1 MHNARQYLLAKF
13 AAIAVALL
21 MLIAATPAR
30 GQGIEWE
37 TLNKETL
44 DLLRAGN
51 YDRGVVV
58 ATKALAVAEKEMG
71 ADHPDVATSLNN
83 LAELYRRQGQYAAAE
98 PLYTR
103 SLAIREKAL
112 GKDHPDVAQSLENMA
127 LLYRKTDRAKAA
139 EPLEA
144 RAKIIRAIKR

>member
-1 MHNARQYLLAKF
+1 MHSRRPRQPTMFLVIAF
-13 AAIAVALL
+13 AVL
-21 MLIAATPAR
+21 MLTGTTPAR

-37 TLNKETL
+37 TLNKEAL

-71 ADHPDVATSLNN
+71 ADHPSVATSLNN
-83 LAELYRRQGQYAAAE
+83 LASLYEKQGQYAAAE
-98 PLYTR
+98 PLYKR
-103 SLAIREKAL
+103 ALAMMEKAL
-112 GKDHPDVAQSLENMA
+112 GKDHPNVAQSLENMA
-127 LLYRKTDRAKAA
+127 ELYRKTDRAKEA

-144 RAKIIRAIKR
+144 RAKAIRAIKR